1 MSPKSVPKVLDH
13 MVDRVLAYRPRV
25 RQAAP
30 RNVGPF
36 VDVIDAVLELGAY
49 EKLWSAHNA
58 SFKSIA
64 EIFAKR
70 PNSRSSDFVAED
82 EAREIGQ
89 RVVAKLR
96 QRVHGWFNI
105 RLRGDFEY
113 PKRLLEAT
121 HPVNLLYFQG
131 WWDLIDT
138 QSVAVVGTRKP
149 SDNGMR
155 RTRKLVKD
163 LLADNFTIVSGL
175 AKGVDTVAHETA
187 IGEGGQTIGVIGT
200 PLGHVYPK
208 SNAMIQK
215 KIAKEFLLISQIPV
229 ERYEA
234 QNPRTNRFFFP
245 ERNKTM
251 SALTQATIIIEAGET
266 SGTLV
271 QAREALKQGRKLF
284 ILNSCF
290 ENPTLTW
297 PAKYESRGAIR
308 VCEYDDIRRE
318 LVQ

>member
-1 MSPKSVPKVLDH
+1 MKKSVPGLDPF
-13 MVDRVLAYRPRV
+13 VDRVLAYRPRSLL
-25 RQAAP
+25 AAQ
-30 RNVGPF
+30 RSVGPF

-49 EKLWSAHNA
+49 EKLWCGNNA

-64 EIFAKR
+64 EMFAKHADA
-70 PNSRSSDFVAED
+70 RSSDFVPEN

-89 RVVAKLR
+89 RVIAKLR
-96 QRVHGWFNI
+96 RRVHGWFNI
-105 RLRGDFEY
+105 RLHGEFEY

-131 WWDLIDT
+131 KWDLIHT
-138 QSVAVVGTRKP
+138 PSVAVVGTRKP
-149 SDNGMR
+149 NDNSIR
-155 RTRKLVKD
+155 RTRKLVKA
-163 LLADNFTIVSGL
+163 LLADKFTIVSGL
-175 AKGVDTVAHETA
+175 AEGIDTVAHKTA
-187 IGEGGQTIGVIGT
+187 IAEGGQTIGVIGT

-208 SNAMIQK
+208 SNEDLQK
-215 KIAKEFLLISQIPV
+215 EIAKEFLLISQIPV

-234 QNPRTNRFFFP
+234 QTPRTNRFFFP

-251 SALTQATIIIEAGET
+251 SALTEATIIVEASET

-290 ENPTLTW
+290 ENSALTW
-297 PAKYESRGAIR
+297 PAKYESEGATR
-308 VCEYDDIRRE
+308 VYEYDDIRRE